1 MKKLCLLI
9 VLSFWIASI
18 AMAQD
23 EVKPAKFENVE
34 WYQVV
39 LIDFKQGTVGK
50 VQDIIEQYEA
60 AGKEAGTPGPELYWM
75 STGEYDVM
83 AIWKLDNGPAD
94 MEWKISPNDVKWWD
108 AFVKQQGSEEA
119 AQKLQQEF
127 AGYVNKST
135 SYLSRK
141 VQD

>member
-1 MKKLCLLI
+1 MKKLCLLF
-9 VLSFWIASI
+9 VLSLWIASG

-50 VQDIIEQYEA
+50 VQDIIKQYEA

-75 STGEYDVM
+75 STGEYDAM

-94 MEWKISPNDVKWWD
+94 MEWKMSPNDVKWWD
-108 AFVKQQGSEEA
+108 AFVKQQGSVEA

-141 VQD
+141 VKD